1 MPRRGTVAAYRC
13 ATCATEVTIEAVHPF
28 RCPAATLGDS
38 HHVLHPVVV
47 GPDPKPIED
56 PNPFVSYGRSL
67 AWWAFARSH
76 GMSEDDCIALTREVA
91 DGFHVTPGGPH
102 DEVSLRVGAQVWVKD
117 ETGNVG
123 GSHKARHLVGIL
135 LHLRAAEAV
144 GLAPGPRPPLAIA
157 SCGNAAIAAATLA
170 QRAGWPL
177 QVFVPDTVSD
187 SVAALL
193 DGLGAQVNRCPRSPD
208 LPPGDPAVL
217 AFRAAVQDL
226 GGGYVGVGPDQA
238 YLFIGWQRPEF
249 AWLIDYDPKVM
260 RVHAMYRALL
270 QAFERR
276 RDFLAAFESEQA
288 DATSALLQ
296 QQGDPRLRRLYR
308 NNRDMFRWRL
318 RTLERKLGRRGVP
331 CWLTDDETYAY
342 VRAMVLGDRVR
353 PLRVNL
359 VDDVG
364 MAGIAEAARAL
375 GVTVR
380 VVYLSNAEE
389 YWERYEPQ
397 FVANLAALPIDDRA
411 LVLRTRL
418 VWQVNRDYVYNAQ
431 SLAEYLAWLQTP
443 GVETL
448 EDIVGR
454 KPKAEAGRIN
464 FVHTTGLPP
473 AAGS

>member
-1 MPRRGTVAAYRC
+1 MTARFELGGLAGGMPRRGTVAAYRC

-47 GPDPKPIED
+47 GPDPEPIED

-217 AFRAAVQDL
+217 AFRAAVQAGAIPFSVQGPENGLCLDGGRTLGWEIAEAVEAPARVLVQVGGGALAACVGWGLGTAYRLDTVQTAGGAPLARAWARAGGMATQDL
-226 GGGYVGVGPDQA
+226 GAHWGELMTP
-238 YLFIGWQRPEF
+238 WE
-249 AWLIDYDPKVM
+249 DP
-260 RVHAMYRALL
+260 HS
-270 QAFERR
+270 
-276 RDFLAAFESEQA
+276 LA
-288 DATSALLQ
+288 DGIL
-296 QQGDPRLRRLYR
+296 
-308 NNRDMFRWRL
+308 
-318 RTLERKLGRRGVP
+318 
-331 CWLTDDETYAY
+331 DDETYDWQA
-342 VRAMVLGDRVR
+342 
-353 PLRVNL
+353 
-359 VDDVG
+359 DVG
-364 MAGIAEAARAL
+364 VMRASGGRPIVVAEQDVVAAYEMTVEVGARVSPTGSAG
-375 GVTVR
+375 
-380 VVYLSNAEE
+380 
-389 YWERYEPQ
+389 
-397 FVANLAALPIDDRA
+397 LAAL
-411 LVLRTRL
+411 V
-418 VWQVNRDYVYNAQ
+418 
-431 SLAEYLAWLQTP
+431 
-443 GVETL
+443 
-448 EDIVGR
+448 
-454 KPKAEAGRIN
+454 AEARFGTARADEPVVVL
-464 FVHTTGLPP
+464 FSGVQR
-473 AAGS
+473 

>member
-1 MPRRGTVAAYRC
+1 MAPRRRAIRLALSLTLSAAC
-13 ATCATEVTIEAVHPF
+13 ARAPQRPATTPSTAIAEAPAPAVGPSVESPSVESPSAAS
-28 RCPAATLGDS
+28 PAA
-38 HHVLHPVVV
+38 
-47 GPDPKPIED
+47 
-56 PNPFVSYGRSL
+56 
-67 AWWAFARSH
+67 ARPSATSP
-76 GMSEDDCIALTREVA
+76 GAASPSE
-91 DGFHVTPGGPH
+91 
-102 DEVSLRVGAQVWVKD
+102 
-117 ETGNVG
+117 
-123 GSHKARHLVGIL
+123 
-135 LHLRAAEAV
+135 
-144 GLAPGPRPPLAIA
+144 
-157 SCGNAAIAAATLA
+157 AAATADAAVAVELGPRAPEPASAAQA
-170 QRAGWPL
+170 QRLFGSPEDPEP
-177 QVFVPDTVSD
+177 QVRGGITKALEDVSYI
-187 SVAALL
+187 VGNEWAL
-193 DGLGAQVNRCPRSPD
+193 D
-208 LPPGDPAVL
+208 